1 MENQI
6 KFPSRRHSPLPHLA
20 IGKRRAVTTTAGS
33 IIEHWVQEGAQALF
47 AEGSDRIEWLLIA
60 NNECYRWG
68 IWWTIKGRD
77 MVWTGMRGL
86 ACSHQLP
93 DSKGGGSA
101 GRQNLCV
108 LDKFVRSS
116 AVFITRATHWKRD
129 ERRIL
134 RRHHRYSWRTH
145 IIYIYIYIYCKG
157 WQIFR
162 LETGLCNLSG
172 ISERSDLI
180 IINYVLGQFE
190 IERPTFRVQEDEKER
205 ELCSKGFCHN
215 RWPY

>member
-1 MENQI
+1 MALKYRNTHTHQVIYEYIDRVLERRVSTSKGRMENQI

-93 DSKGGGSA
+93 ESKGGGSA

-116 AVFITRATHWKRD
+116 AVFITPATHWKRD

-145 IIYIYIYIYCKG
+145 IIYIYIYIAKG
-157 WQIFR
+157 DRFFDWKLGCAICQAYRSAQI
-162 LETGLCNLSG
+162 
-172 ISERSDLI
+172 
-180 IINYVLGQFE
+180 
-190 IERPTFRVQEDEKER
+190 
-205 ELCSKGFCHN
+205 
-215 RWPY
+215 